1 MTKFMIMLM
10 VVGALFT
17 AVSCSHTADGVGR
30 DTERA
35 VDAVKDATN

>member
-1 MTKFMIMLM
+1 MMKFTIMLL

-17 AVSCSHTADGVGR
+17 AVGCSNTADGVGR
-30 DTERA
+30 DTEKA